1 MAGGQLPVLATS
13 GAAIAAVSV
22 ASLVIGYGLLAG
34 LWYFVFS
41 PGAER
46 RARRRDEDGGER
58 LPDPDDAPAAQRPP
72 PVDAAAAHGGHDP
85 PRLRHRARVRRRQ

>member
-1 MAGGQLPVLATS
+1 MAGGQLTVLAS
-13 GAAIAAVSV
+13 SSAAIAAVSV

-46 RARRRDEDGGER
+46 RARRRDQGRGER
-58 LPDPDDAPAAQRPP
+58 LPPDPGDAPAAPP
-72 PVDAAAAHGGHDP
+72 PVDAPAAHGGHAP
-85 PRLRHRARVRRRQ
+85 PGLRHRARVRRRQ

>member
-1 MAGGQLPVLATS
+1 MTTGPFALVLASNT
-13 GAAIAAVSV
+13 GVIAALSV

-46 RARRRDEDGGER
+46 RAE
-58 LPDPDDAPAAQRPP
+58 
-72 PVDAAAAHGGHDP
+72 
-85 PRLRHRARVRRRQ
+85 RRRQARGEGAVERSDPQPEPAQPEQHAVDAPRPRPRRLPIRRR

>member
-1 MAGGQLPVLATS
+1 MAASPGVLVLAS
-13 GAAIAAVSV
+13 NGGAIAAVSV

-46 RARRRDEDGGER
+46 RAERRRQAREQTQ
-58 LPDPDDAPAAQRPP
+58 AQAPP
-72 PVDAAAAHGGHDP
+72 PSAPPPPREHEQR
-85 PRLRHRARVRRRQ
+85 PRLRRPARRR

>member
-1 MAGGQLPVLATS
+1 VVVAS
-13 GAAIAAVSV
+13 DSAAIAAVSV

-46 RARRRDEDGGER
+46 RARRREQASAGRPPGE
-58 LPDPDDAPAAQRPP
+58 DAPPGAAERHANTNPEAGPRARPWRRPP
-72 PVDAAAAHGGHDP
+72 
-85 PRLRHRARVRRRQ
+85 RR